1 VADAVEVPEI
11 DPAAARDA
19 IAGGAGVLDVREP
32 WEFAQGHI
40 DGATLVPLGDLSGR
54 AGDVPEARPLVVY
67 CAVGARSAAA
77 VDWLRRNGRPDA
89 VNLAG
94 GIQRWMTSGLP
105 VV

>member
-1 VADAVEVPEI
+1 ADVPDLE
-11 DPAAARDA
+11 PAAAREAIDA
-19 IAGGAGVLDVREP
+19 GAGLLDVREP
-32 WEFAQGHI
+32 WEFEQAHI
-40 DGATLVPLGDLSGR
+40 DGATLVPLGELTTR
-54 AGDVPEARPLVVY
+54 AEQVPAARPLVVY

-94 GIQRWMTSGLP
+94 GIQRWMLSGQP